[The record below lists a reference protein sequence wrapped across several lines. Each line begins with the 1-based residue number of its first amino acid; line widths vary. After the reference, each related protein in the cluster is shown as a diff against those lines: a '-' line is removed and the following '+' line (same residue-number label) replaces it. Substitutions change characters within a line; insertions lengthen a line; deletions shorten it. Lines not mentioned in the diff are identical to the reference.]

1 MKFARPPLINN
12 GVRYSYLVLFFNVF
26 LILLVI
32 VIFLPDLLMPAG
44 LTVALPRVISSES
57 VSQKGPVVSILKD
70 NTIYLNSRKIS
81 LKELKDFLASGKNQ
95 RFQALIKA
103 DKEARI
109 GVLVGVWNLFR
120 ESGASRVSIATN
132 E

>member
-109 GVLVGVWNLFR
+109 GVLVDVWNLFR

>member
-1 MKFARPPLINN
+1 MKFSRPPLRNN

-26 LILLVI
+26 LILLII
-32 VIFLPDLLMPAG
+32 VILLPDLLMPAG
-44 LTVALPRVISSES
+44 LTVALPRVITSEP

-70 NTIYLNSRKIS
+70 NTIYLDSRKIS
-81 LKELKDFLASGKNQ
+81 LSELKDFLASRQNQ
-95 RFQALIKA
+95 KFQVLIKA

-109 GVLVGVWNLFR
+109 GVLVDVWNLFR
-120 ESGASRVSIATN
+120 EIGASKVSIATN